1 MSGRGDGTNCNTQG
15 GANSPYLVE
24 KSSVL
29 AEICPTEGAVKT
41 HFTSIVLTSSD
52 RLVSYLTGMV
62 SRMCTLTTGALTLTM
77 MLQDPL
83 IRLVMHS
90 DNVSEEDHSE
100 LLYRVKQLLSAR
112 AEFAQPRLATV
123 A

>member
-1 MSGRGDGTNCNTQG
+1 LQHPG
-15 GANSPYLVE
+15 GADWPYPFE
-24 KSSVL
+24 KLSAL
-29 AEICPTEGAVKT
+29 AENCPPEGDVKT
-41 HFTSIVLTSSD
+41 HFTFIVLTSSD

-62 SRMCTLTTGALTLTM
+62 FRMCTLTTGTLTLTA

-100 LLYRVKQLLSAR
+100 LLHRVKQLLIAR
-112 AEFAQPRLATV
+112 AEFAQPRIAT
-123 A
+123 AA